1 MSKKFGRKKSWCT
14 FATPF
19 GKERAT
25 GDRGALA
32 ETPAEVGKSRRGG
45 TESSID
51 TVDEAIARSYT
62 LHKVRTVG
70 QPGGAGPEEPSRKKV
85 W

>member
-1 MSKKFGRKKSWCT
+1 MYLCN
-14 FATPF
+14 PF
-19 GKERAT
+19 RERARL
-25 GDRGALA
+25 GRPGRACGNADPALGSGR
-32 ETPAEVGKSRRGG
+32 ESG